1 MRMLRFFAVTLLA
14 SIVLAAC
21 SQGEQIT
28 AEKIVDG
35 MKQTRE
41 TTRDAHVVADIA
53 TTGGQESGKFVIELW
68 TRKSDKRD
76 SAGKEIAQT
85 HAKVLEAAKADMV
98 GSEFVSDG
106 ETIWLYNP
114 KENKVITGKLQDLK
128 QGDVG
133 TQDPTAQMMRMQE
146 QLQKLLDGSDLKILS
161 DTESVAGRPAWK
173 VQLTPKAETTDQLQ
187 LSSVVNTTLWI
198 GKDRYLPLK
207 ASVDAGE
214 MGKLEATITE
224 IDVDKGVDADQFTFT
239 PPAGAEIVDAAEL
252 AKQARPQTTTLE
264 DARTNA
270 SFAVLA
276 PTPLP
281 QGIKLDE
288 VQQLS
293 MGGETVIQNYS
304 GTVSF
309 SLVQSKTDDK
319 FSDRGAPSGAKTQTV
334 TVRGQTGTLI
344 TGAGNDQGTLL
355 RWQENGVTIIV
366 AGTLNAEQAQ
376 KIAASLK

>member
-1 MRMLRFFAVTLLA
+1 MRMLRFFAVALFTSLMF
-14 SIVLAAC
+14 AAC

-28 AEKIVDG
+28 AEKIIDG

-41 TTRDAHVVADIA
+41 TTRDAHVVAEIN
-53 TTGGQESGKFVIELW
+53 TTGGQESGNFVIELW

-76 SAGKEIAQT
+76 AAGVELVQT
-85 HAKVLEAAKADMV
+85 HAKVLEASKDEMV
-98 GSEFVSDG
+98 GSEFINDG

-146 QLQKLLDGSDLKILS
+146 QLQQLLDGSDVEILS
-161 DTESVAGRPAWK
+161 DNEVVAGRPAWK
-173 VQLTPKAETTDQLQ
+173 VQLTPKSETTEQMQLGS
-187 LSSVVNTTLWI
+187 LVNTTLWI
-198 GKDRYLPLK
+198 GKDRYLPLQ
-207 ASVDAGE
+207 ASIDAGDL
-214 MGKLEATITE
+214 GKLDGSVRE
-224 IDVDKGVDADQFTFT
+224 IEVDKGVDAAQFTFT

-264 DARTNA
+264 AARTNA
-270 SFAVLA
+270 SFAVLS
-276 PTPLP
+276 PEPLP

-288 VQQLS
+288 VQVLS
-293 MGGETVIQNYS
+293 MGGETVIQNFS
-304 GTVSF
+304 GRVSF
-309 SLVQSKTDDK
+309 SLVQSVTREGLE
-319 FSDRGAPSGAKTQTV
+319 DRAAPTGAQTQTV
-334 TVRGQTGTLI
+334 TVRGETGTLI
-344 TGAGNDQGTLL
+344 TGTGNDQGTLL

-376 KIAASLK
+376 SIAASLK

>member
-1 MRMLRFFAVTLLA
+1 MRMLRFIAVVLFTSLLF
-14 SIVLAAC
+14 AAC
-21 SQGEQIT
+21 SQGEQVT
-28 AEKIVDG
+28 AEKIIEG

-41 TTRDAHVVADIA
+41 TTRDAHVVAELN
-53 TTGGQESGKFVIELW
+53 TTGGEGSGSFVVEIW

-76 SAGKEIAQT
+76 AAGKELVQT
-85 HAKVLEAAKADMV
+85 RAKVLEAKKDDLV

-146 QLQKLLDGSDLKILS
+146 QLQKLLDGSDVEILS
-161 DTESVAGRPAWK
+161 DNETVAGLPAWK
-173 VQLTPKAETTDQLQ
+173 VQLTPKAETTEQLQ
-187 LSSVVNTTLWI
+187 LSSVVNVTLWV

-207 ASVDAGE
+207 ANIDADP
-214 MGKLEATITE
+214 MGTLDGVVRE
-224 IDVDKGVDADQFTFT
+224 IKINEGVDGDQFTFT

-252 AKQARPQTTTLE
+252 AKQARPQTTTLQ
-264 DARTNA
+264 DARANA
-270 SFAVLA
+270 SFAVLS
-276 PTPLP
+276 PEPLP

-288 VQQLS
+288 VQVLS

-309 SLVQSKTDDK
+309 SLVQSKAGDGFD
-319 FSDRGAPSGAKTQTV
+319 DRGAPTGAQTQTV
-334 TVRGQTGTLI
+334 TVRGETGTLI